1 MSELAAQLFPV
12 KEACR
17 LGDFRLSDVQII
29 QKLTHLYR
37 EQRYRESID
46 ESVFRNL
53 LEILTK
59 ALDEIQTF
67 CMDANRAAHLDV
79 CLQFTAECFRCQR
92 NACVQCTRNQT
103 LMSNLGFINVSVAI
117 LQLINGM
124 QSVQA
129 DFLSGAFRCG
139 LQFLGNLAAGNRD
152 SQDRIWKLAFPD
164 LFLYLT
170 HRDEKAVAYCAMVLF
185 TCLDAEKVKGLKNH
199 EKGPEVALAV
209 LDVHRKY
216 PELDW
221 ALLIVTDHIL
231 KSPELVKDLYAKL
244 SNRERV
250 TLLELILTKL
260 CEKDLETKAD
270 VKGAV
275 LPFELA
281 KFLVSCFLE
290 KYKAVLHFAS
300 DTHAEDEE
308 ALIVIRLLDILCEM
322 TSNHE
327 KFGCLQTFFGLLDST
342 VDILQ
347 QTHLAGKQSKNI
359 FSTSQSCLGSG
370 EVSHPAV
377 GFKASLIRLIGNLC
391 YKNKENQDKVFEL
404 DGIPLILD
412 NCSIDDNNPFVSQ
425 WAIFAIRNL
434 TEQNL
439 RNQELIAKM
448 ECQGQAD
455 DSLLRSMGLQ
465 VEKRDGKLVL
475 RSQERDS

>member
-1 MSELAAQLFPV
+1 
-12 KEACR
+12 
-17 LGDFRLSDVQII
+17 
-29 QKLTHLYR
+29 
-37 EQRYRESID
+37 
-46 ESVFRNL
+46 
-53 LEILTK
+53 
-59 ALDEIQTF
+59 
-67 CMDANRAAHLDV
+67 
-79 CLQFTAECFRCQR
+79 
-92 NACVQCTRNQT
+92 
-103 LMSNLGFINVSVAI
+103 
-117 LQLINGM
+117 
-124 QSVQA
+124 
-129 DFLSGAFRCG
+129 
-139 LQFLGNLAAGNRD
+139 
-152 SQDRIWKLAFPD
+152 
-164 LFLYLT
+164 
-170 HRDEKAVAYCAMVLF
+170 
-185 TCLDAEKVKGLKNH
+185 
-199 EKGPEVALAV
+199 
-209 LDVHRKY
+209 
-216 PELDW
+216 
-221 ALLIVTDHIL
+221 
-231 KSPELVKDLYAKL
+231 
-244 SNRERV
+244 
-250 TLLELILTKL
+250 LILTKL